1 MTYEFNTAVEIDIED
16 LFDDMTAD
24 ERRDVFDMLRNKIFE
39 DVGDEERMELQDAPR
54 CDPMEMAKNVMR
66 NLSPSDMRRFL
77 VDVFYVPSYLDDD
90 ALRKE
95 LEPIITAR

>member
-24 ERRDVFDMLRNKIFE
+24 ERRDVFDMLRKRIVN
-39 DVGDEERMELQDAPR
+39 DVDDKERRELQDVPK
-54 CDPMEMAKNVMR
+54 CDPLEMAKNVMR